1 MAIIAAEPYPFD
13 LDPAHAGLVIIDM
26 QRDFLEPGGFGAAL
40 GNDVSLLRRT
50 IAPTRRLL
58 EAARAAGLT
67 VIHTRE
73 GHRPDLADLPPAK
86 KARGRLAA
94 GIGDPGPMG
103 RILVRGEPGH
113 DIIPELYPL
122 AGEPVVDK
130 PGKGA
135 FHATDL
141 DAMLKNRGIAQLI
154 VCGVTTEVCV
164 NTTVREANDRGYEC
178 VVVEDCVG
186 SYFPEFQEMGL
197 RMIKAQGGIFGW
209 VASSDA
215 VIAALPATG
224 GSRRDAMKTAADRAA
239 LVGSR
244 RLERL
249 FRPVHQC
256 RAERDRADRV
266 VPARRQPAGRHRL
279 RPDPAGARHRLA
291 ARQSLLRLSRLA
303 ARQKRGAQHVTAMPY
318 GPSVPHMFIV
328 VFLIML
334 PIYLKTHDPLLAWRS
349 GLVWCLVI
357 GAIVLLG
364 AFVGPTVRKYTPRAA
379 MLGTLAG
386 ISIAFISMRPAF
398 LGWEDPWL
406 FMLSLTIVLV
416 SWMAG
421 VRLPFGLP
429 GGLVAVVLGTVLAW
443 LAKLVHLDEL
453 MQPADVVAAIGQFG
467 LRLPYPSTDFA
478 KAIGNIGPLLVT
490 AVPLGIYNFTEG
502 MNNVESA
509 AAAGDDYSLRQI
521 LLADGAG
528 AIVGALLGSPFPP
541 AVYIGHPGWKA
552 VGGRIGYSL
561 ATGVVIGVVC
571 FLGLT
576 ALLLAVI
583 PLVAI
588 LPILLYIGLVIG
600 AQAFQATP
608 PRHAP
613 AIILAILP
621 NIAAWSQTLIDG
633 ALGAAG
639 TSADKLGMAKL
650 GAVGVVY
657 HGMALLGGGAVLA
670 GLILGAIAAFII
682 DRKFEWAA
690 LFAAV
695 GAVLSFF
702 GFIHG
707 TSLGIGNSTPVA
719 VGYLIVAGVCLVLS
733 RQGYPEVVMSDE
745 HAVAED

>member
-1 MAIIAAEPYPFD
+1 MNSSGGAPRWWVPGDWNGFFGLFTNVVLNVIV
-13 LDPAHAGLVIIDM
+13 LTGLCLHVVNLPADIVY
-26 QRDFLEPGGFGAAL
+26 
-40 GNDVSLLRRT
+40 
-50 IAPTRRLL
+50 
-58 EAARAAGLT
+58 
-67 VIHTRE
+67 
-73 GHRPDLADLPPAK
+73 
-86 KARGRLAA
+86 
-94 GIGDPGPMG
+94 G
-103 RILVRGEPGH
+103 RILPA
-113 DIIPELYPL
+113 L
-122 AGEPVVDK
+122 
-130 PGKGA
+130 
-135 FHATDL
+135 
-141 DAMLKNRGIAQLI
+141 GIA
-154 VCGVTTEVCV
+154 
-164 NTTVREANDRGYEC
+164 
-178 VVVEDCVG
+178 
-186 SYFPEFQEMGL
+186 
-197 RMIKAQGGIFGW
+197 
-209 VASSDA
+209 
-215 VIAALPATG
+215 LPLGNLYYAYL
-224 GSRRDAMKTAADRAA
+224 AW
-239 LVGSR
+239 
-244 RLERL
+244 
-249 FRPVHQC
+249 
-256 RAERDRADRV
+256 
-266 VPARRQPAGRHRL
+266 
-279 RPDPAGARHRLA
+279 RLA
-291 ARQSLLRLSRLA
+291 NAEGRDD
-303 ARQKRGAQHVTAMPY
+303 VTAMPY
-318 GPSVPHMFIV
+318 GPSVPNMFIV

-334 PIYLKTHDPLLAWRS
+334 PTYLKTRDPLLAWRS

-421 VRLPFGLP
+421 IRLPYGLP

-443 LAKLVHLDEL
+443 LAKLVHIDEL
-453 MQPADVVAAIGQFG
+453 MQPADVVSALGQFG
-467 LRLPYPSTDFA
+467 LRLPYPTGDFA

-521 LLADGAG
+521 LLADGTG

-561 ATGVVIGVVC
+561 ATGVVIAVVC

-608 PRHAP
+608 SRHAP
-613 AIILAILP
+613 AVILAILP
-621 NIAAWSQTLIDG
+621 NIAAWAQTLIDG

-639 TSADKLGMAKL
+639 TSAEKLGMANL

-670 GLILGAIAAFII
+670 GLILGAVAAFII

-690 LFAAV
+690 LFAAA
-695 GAVLSFF
+695 GAVLAFF

-707 TSLGIGNSTPVA
+707 ISLGVGNSTPVA
-719 VGYLIVAGVCLVLS
+719 IGYLIVAGVCFVLS
-733 RQGYPEVVMSDE
+733 RQNYSEVIMSDG
-745 HAVAED
+745 HAIAED